1 MNETPSP
8 RLLLIDANPE
18 SHRLLAKALENTGI
32 KFSTAET
39 SEDGIASATI
49 HHYDLILLASNLPD
63 TSGLQTLRQLRG
75 ILKTDVFPVVFLVED
90 TEGETIPE
98 AFFEGAVDVLRKP
111 LHPEELQAR
120 IKSFLP
126 NQTMLHRLRYLSL
139 HDPITRLHNRH
150 GMMNWI
156 QRAKDNPSEFLRPY
170 ASLVIGVDRFNQIAH
185 MMGHGVTDELL
196 RSVATSIQLVLSPS
210 SEIGRCCTQCFI
222 ARVNTDSFVLLLS
235 GVEGYRALTKL
246 ASNLAESISKEYV
259 VGDERLFV
267 SVSIGIAIASKPD
280 VEFLDLLRFADIAL
294 RDARRAGCS
303 HVQMYVPAMEDTIR
317 RKFKL
322 EDELRLAMRNRGLTL
337 EYQPVFNLPTKQC
350 EFAEAMISWN
360 RTNQGVY
367 PFQPFRSIAEE
378 NGFLGEIVNWAF
390 FNSCCQFSQWQQEL
404 IAHAPR
410 RISIDLTRRQLQN
423 PHFLLT
429 LTETIQQFGLL
440 NHRVQFEISESEVMQ
455 DRIGM
460 IDTLRKVR
468 DSGIRLVIDDFGTMF
483 PAFLSMDKFPV
494 DGIKLS
500 PSLIQNAEGNP
511 KVAQLIE
518 LLIQQAR
525 QSNLA
530 VIVDGVETEGQAS
543 IVRKLGI
550 QFGQGDYYSKSM
562 SADAVG
568 PFLMDWNGNAND
580 EKPKA
585 SLAADQVLAEVLGSI
600 HV

>member
-1 MNETPSP
+1 MNETPAP

-18 SHRLLAKALENTGI
+18 SHQLLAQALENTGI

-39 SEDGIASATI
+39 SEDGIALAAT
-49 HHYDLILLASNLPD
+49 HHYDLILLASVLPD
-63 TSGLQTLRQLRG
+63 TSGLLTLRQLRG
-75 ILKTDVFPVVFLVED
+75 ILKTDVFPVVFLVEN

-98 AFFEGAVDVLRKP
+98 VFLQGAVDVLRKP
-111 LHPEELQAR
+111 LHPQELQAR
-120 IKSFLP
+120 IKSFLR

-150 GMMNWI
+150 GMLNWI
-156 QRAKDNPSEFLRPY
+156 QRAKDNPSDFLRPY
-170 ASLVIGVDRFNQIAH
+170 AALVIGVDRFNQITNL
-185 MMGHGVTDELL
+185 MGHGVIDELL

-222 ARVNTDSFVLLLS
+222 ARVNSDSFVLLLS

-246 ASNLAESISKEYV
+246 ASILADSISKEYV
-259 VGDERLFV
+259 VGDEKIFV
-267 SVSIGIAIASKPD
+267 SISIGTAIASKAD
-280 VEFLDLLRFADIAL
+280 VGFLELIRFAEIAL
-294 RDARRAGCS
+294 RDARRAGCN

-322 EDELRLAMRNRGLTL
+322 EDELRIATRNRGLTL
-337 EYQPVFNLPTKQC
+337 EYQPVFNLPTKNC

-367 PFQPFRSIAEE
+367 PFQPFRPIAEE
-378 NGFLGEIVNWAF
+378 NGFLGEIVNWAI
-390 FNSCCQFSQWQQEL
+390 FNSCCQFSQWQQDL

-410 RISIDLTRRQLQN
+410 RISVDLTRRQLQN

-429 LTETIQQFGLL
+429 VAETIQQFGLL

-460 IDTLRKVR
+460 IETLRKLR
-468 DSGIRLVIDDFGTMF
+468 DSGIRLVIDEFGTLF
-483 PAFLSMDKFPV
+483 PAVLSMDKFPV

-511 KVAQLIE
+511 NVVQYID

-550 QFGQGDYYSKSM
+550 QFGQGNYYAKPM
-562 SADAVG
+562 PADAIG
-568 PFLMDWNGNAND
+568 PFLMDWDGNAND
-580 EKPKA
+580 AKPKA
-585 SLAADQVLAEVLGSI
+585 ILAADPVLAAVLGSI
-600 HV
+600 GS